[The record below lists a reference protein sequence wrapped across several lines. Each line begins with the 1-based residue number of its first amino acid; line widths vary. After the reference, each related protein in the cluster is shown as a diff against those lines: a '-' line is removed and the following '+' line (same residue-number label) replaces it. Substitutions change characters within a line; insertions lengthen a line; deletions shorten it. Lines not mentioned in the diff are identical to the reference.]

1 MKQNNIILYLSC
13 LSLMDDD
20 SVYIILYLNYHRR
33 IISHIISTSS
43 IVFSCMYSFVQLQ
56 LSYSSEIVSHACIK
70 YVHTHVTRI
79 V

>member
-1 MKQNNIILYLSC
+1 MKHNNIILYLSC

-20 SVYIILYLNYHRR
+20 PVYIILYLNYHRR
-33 IISHIISTSS
+33 IINLIISTSS
-43 IVFSCMYSFVQLQ
+43 IVFSRMYCFVQLQ
-56 LSYSSEIVSHACIK
+56 LSYSSEIVSHAFIK